1 MTDKLHRTATLSF
14 EHGLADECE
23 YCGAAHDDLRVFIH
37 ARRWGRESGLKVICA
52 EHAPN
57 FEARPGYSYVG
68 RVEAVP
74 AGGDVEQT

>member
-1 MTDKLHRTATLSF
+1 MTNELHRTATLAF

-23 YCGAAHDDLRVFIH
+23 YCGDDADLRVFIH

-52 EHAPN
+52 EHAPE
-57 FEARPGYSYVG
+57 FEARNGYTYVG

-74 AGGDVEQT
+74 A